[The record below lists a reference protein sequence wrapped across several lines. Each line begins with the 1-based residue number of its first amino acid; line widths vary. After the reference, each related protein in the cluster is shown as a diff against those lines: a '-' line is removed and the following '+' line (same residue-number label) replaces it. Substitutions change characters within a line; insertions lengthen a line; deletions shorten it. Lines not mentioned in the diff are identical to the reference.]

1 MSSARIEQIHG
12 YVPAYDLV
20 RGLASLAVF
29 LAHLKPIIFA
39 LGGAANNNE
48 YQYAYFEVF
57 GILGVEFFFA
67 LSGLLLGPILYKQF
81 QKDNVKENIKVFLMR
96 RWFRTLPTYYL
107 GFAFFFIVFTMQG
120 LEIPGYWPSYLIFM
134 QNPFELQTLFF
145 PVSWSLS
152 IEELF
157 YILFPAI
164 CILIWGFTKSPDKA
178 FIASVVIITLLCF
191 GLRCYA
197 LQDFEAWHR
206 EIQRGFVFRL
216 DSIGLGVL
224 VGIYAKHIGRTV
236 FFASL
241 GFIIAVAGY
250 VIFNLFDFGHSF
262 EKVVIVQIILTCL
275 PLACAVFI
283 QYLALNSAI
292 KKNAFITFFADIS
305 YPLYIFHLAWLHVFF
320 AEGTVPSFL
329 LMIVY
334 IGFTLG
340 FCYAF
345 YKYVETP
352 ILKRRPSYKD
362 T

>member
-39 LGGAANNNE
+39 LLGKENNDSF
-48 YQYAYFEVF
+48 QYAYFEMF

-81 QKDNVKENIKVFLMR
+81 KKDNVKANLKVFLMR

-107 GFAFFFIVFTMQG
+107 GFALFFLVFALQG
-120 LEIPGYWPSYLIFM
+120 LEIPKFWPSYLIFM

-157 YILFPAI
+157 YILFPLI
-164 CILIWGFTKSPDKA
+164 CVLIWGFTKSPDKA
-178 FIASVVIITLLCF
+178 FIASVVIITLICF

-206 EIQRGFVFRL
+206 EMQRGFVFRL
-216 DSIGLGVL
+216 DSIGIGVL
-224 VGIYAKHIGRTV
+224 VGIYAKRIGKAA
-236 FFASL
+236 FNASL
-241 GFIIAVAGY
+241 GFIFAVAGY

-262 EKVVIVQIILTCL
+262 EKAVIVQIILTFL
-275 PLACAVFI
+275 PLACALFI
-283 QYLALNSAI
+283 QYLALNSDI
-292 KKNAFITFFADIS
+292 KKNGLITFFADIS
-305 YPLYIFHLAWLHVFF
+305 YPLYIFHLAWLHAFF
-320 AEGTVPSFL
+320 GIGGIPL
-329 LMIVY
+329 LPLMIVY
-334 IGFTLG
+334 IGFTLW
-340 FCYAF
+340 FSYAF